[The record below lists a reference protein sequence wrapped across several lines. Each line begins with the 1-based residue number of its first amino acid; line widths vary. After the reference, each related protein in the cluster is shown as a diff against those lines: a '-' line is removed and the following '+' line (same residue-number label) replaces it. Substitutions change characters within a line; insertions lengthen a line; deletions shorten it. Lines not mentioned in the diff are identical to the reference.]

1 MKKKITKDKDIIKEI
16 EDKLQFEDDSNE
28 VPPKEVFTFNE
39 LRSCSDL
46 FRMYQKKLLEIQP
59 IYQRDIVWGNSD
71 RTRFIDSLLK
81 RLPIP
86 SLCFSQDSNTNKMQ
100 VIDGLQRI
108 DTICQFFNDGSWRLS
123 SLEDIDKRISG
134 KSVQEIKESNPEV
147 LSDIENFALPVTLL
161 RCDYTKTN
169 HTEYVF
175 TIFRRLNTGGLKLTN
190 QEIRNAIFSGPLN
203 DLLKVCND
211 TKYWKNLL
219 RKTTGQK
226 NKNDRFR
233 SIETVLKFFAF
244 YDRLSKFKSGLS
256 NYLNE
261 YMKDSRFLSEENLEK
276 KRTLFNRTVNFAL
289 SYLYA
294 RKTAT
299 KLNGATFEAVLYG
312 IAKNIDGLEKLVS
325 KSRQATITRKYKDL
339 LKQKTFSTETLS
351 EGLYQ
356 KQKVVERFSLAESA
370 FSNNE
375 RS

>member
-1 MKKKITKDKDIIKEI
+1 MTKKTKNNLKKLE
-16 EDKLQFEDDSNE
+16 EQLQFEDDSNE

-71 RTRFIDSLLK
+71 RTRFVDSLLK

-108 DTICQFFNDGSWRLS
+108 DTIRQFFEDGNWRLS

-134 KSVQEIKESNPEV
+134 KTIEEIREASPEV
-147 LSDIENFALPVTLL
+147 LSDIENFTLPVTLL
-161 RCDYTKTN
+161 RCDYSKTN

-190 QEIRNAIFSGPLN
+190 QEIRNAIFSGPFN
-203 DLLKVCND
+203 DFLKECNNTKHWENLLK
-211 TKYWKNLL
+211 
-219 RKTTGQK
+219 KTTGQK
-226 NKNDRFR
+226 NKDDRFR
-233 SIETVLKFFAF
+233 SIETALKFFAF
-244 YDRLSKFKSGLS
+244 YDRLSKYKPGLS

-261 YMKDSRFLSEENLEK
+261 YMKDSRSPQDEALK
-276 KRTLFNRTVNFAL
+276 KKKELFDKTVNFAL
-289 SYLYA
+289 NHLYA
-294 RKTAT
+294 RKPAT
-299 KLNGATFEAVLYG
+299 KLNGATFEAILHG
-312 IAKNIDGLEKLVS
+312 IAKNIDALEKLVS
-325 KSRQATITRKYKDL
+325 KSRQATVTRKYKDL
-339 LKQKTFSTETLS
+339 LKQQAFSTETLS
-351 EGLYQ
+351 EGIYQ
-356 KQKVVERFSLAESA
+356 KQKVVERLTLAESA

-375 RS
+375 KS